1 MQQRSFKIDILTER
15 AAQHYRNSLE
25 KFQQLDRDLL
35 EDPRL
40 KVLNTHKQ

>member
-1 MQQRSFKIDILTER
+1 MDILTER

-25 KFQQLDRDLL
+25 KFQELDQKLQ

-40 KVLNTHKQ
+40 KVLQAKKQ